1 MPSGD
6 GGTYDRDQFDPTRH
20 PSYVMPRSISL
31 TALRLHS
38 KGLLASVELG
48 CAGHVPD
55 SYLDALAAEEADD
68 ETTVAVLELSMA
80 GVWRRVPDGYEII

>member
-55 SYLDALAAEEADD
+55 SYLDALAAEAADD